1 MNLNEVGGGQR
12 GAWSVSPGPT
22 FFSAGRTCQHSV
34 SQSQG
39 RSLPSKRYSIHS
51 SIHPFSS
58 VTTGSYTRVDPG
70 PSSENEGIQGRYPH
84 RIDDRGSR
92 IDSTTTSTST
102 STSTSTQ
109 DVQDHHPPHLVA
121 LAVGRFRPR
130 SSYRTPFATLVA
142 RPDSHAH
149 AHAHARFLRSVRSPT
164 RTCLRRTRI
173 GSSTSSCTPCTA
185 IGMSS

>member
-12 GAWSVSPGPT
+12 GACRRGRRSFQPDVRANTRSVS
-22 FFSAGRTCQHSV
+22 HSV
-34 SQSQG
+34 IAAFE
-39 RSLPSKRYSIHS
+39 KIFIHS

-102 STSTSTQ
+102 STSTQ

-149 AHAHARFLRSVRSPT
+149 AHARFLRSVRSPT

-173 GSSTSSCTPCTA
+173 GSSTSSCPPCTA

>member
-1 MNLNEVGGGQR
+1 MKWGGA
-12 GAWSVSPGPT
+12 AWSVERVAGADVL
-22 FFSAGRTCQHSV
+22 FSRTYVPLGQSV
-34 SQSQG
+34 TG
-39 RSLPSKRYSIHS
+39 IDHCLRKDIP